1 LRASSN
7 GTQFVGRSADS
18 LTLSERTAVVGQWI
32 ALERYTPET
41 LPLRTI
47 EAIGKSPAMCVQQ
60 LEARGLKAVNYE
72 FVQVT
77 PSW

>member
-1 LRASSN
+1 LRASWN

-18 LTLSERTAVVGQWI
+18 LSLFERTGLVGQWI

-47 EAIGKSPAMCVQQ
+47 EAIGESPAACARQ
-60 LEARGLKAVNYE
+60 LEGRGLKAANYE